1 LVYLLT
7 FCTRDRRPVFRDAG
21 IAEQTLAQ
29 FRRTSAIER
38 FAVLAYCMMP
48 DHAHLLVEGECAH
61 SDLKRFVKSA
71 EQRSGG
77 LYARSEHQPLWQ
89 SGYYERVL
97 REGDD
102 ARALARY
109 VVNNPVG
116 AGLVQSPADY
126 PFIGSDQWTLAELL
140 ESVV

>member
-1 LVYLLT
+1 
-7 FCTRDRRPVFRDAG
+7 
-21 IAEQTLAQ
+21 
-29 FRRTSAIER
+29 
-38 FAVLAYCMMP
+38 MMP

-109 VVNNPVG
+109 VGNNPVG